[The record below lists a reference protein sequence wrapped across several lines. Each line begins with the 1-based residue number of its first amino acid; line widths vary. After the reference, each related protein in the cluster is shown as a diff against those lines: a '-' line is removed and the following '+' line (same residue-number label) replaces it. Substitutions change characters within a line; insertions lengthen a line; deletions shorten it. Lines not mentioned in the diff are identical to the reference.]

1 VTAHRFRDLLP
12 SAVAVLDRYARQSWR
27 EQCAAAYAFIE
38 DPARRAVLGSMLAD
52 LNDFLSPLLLRL
64 DRTSMGASVECR
76 VPFLDHRLVHKA
88 INLPTDYRVGAWAN
102 KWVLRRIA
110 SRYLPANLVSR
121 KKFGF
126 PLPLADYVR
135 PFASI
140 EFFTGGFCEEELGL
154 GRRGLERL
162 LADWERSV
170 QFLFSLLTLEIWG
183 RIYFQQQSVALVEE
197 QIRKREGARASKAA

>member
-1 VTAHRFRDLLP
+1 
-12 SAVAVLDRYARQSWR
+12 
-27 EQCAAAYAFIE
+27 
-38 DPARRAVLGSMLAD
+38 MLAD

-88 INLPTDYRVGAWAN
+88 INLPADYRVGAWAN
-102 KWVLRRIA
+102 KRVLRRIA

-121 KKFGF
+121 KKLGF

-140 EFFTGGFCEEELGL
+140 EFFKGGFCEEELGL

-197 QIRKREGARASKAA
+197 QLRKR